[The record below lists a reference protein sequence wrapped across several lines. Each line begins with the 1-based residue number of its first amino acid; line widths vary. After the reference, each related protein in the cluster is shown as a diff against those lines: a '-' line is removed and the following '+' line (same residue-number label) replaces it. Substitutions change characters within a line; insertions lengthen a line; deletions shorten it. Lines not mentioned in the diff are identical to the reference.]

1 MLIGWNFWKSFVAPC
16 EIGFDTKFGL
26 KWEYVNYCVF
36 CLFGSLF
43 VYQSNNLLNGL
54 CHIFVC
60 WRIQV
65 FRIGM
70 NHMNLTRIHQ
80 GGNGEI
86 MKKNEKNT
94 KFDEENAKSSN
105 IFYTNGELEYIIIC
119 ERWMRVK
126 ANLSK

>member
-1 MLIGWNFWKSFVAPC
+1 
-16 EIGFDTKFGL
+16 
-26 KWEYVNYCVF
+26 
-36 CLFGSLF
+36 
-43 VYQSNNLLNGL
+43 
-54 CHIFVC
+54 
-60 WRIQV
+60 
-65 FRIGM
+65 M

-86 MKKNEKNT
+86 MKKKNEKNT

-105 IFYTNGELEYIIIC
+105 IFYTNGELEYMIIC